1 MYFKCNNFSLVEE
14 EHFILFPSNLT
25 EFIRGCRFISIRLQD
40 CTGTQCYFRPLGGS
54 YKSHSETHYLW
65 QARCR

>member
-40 CTGTQCYFRPLGGS
+40 CTVTQMLFQAFR
-54 YKSHSETHYLW
+54 
-65 QARCR
+65 R

>member
-25 EFIRGCRFISIRLQD
+25 EFITGCRFISIRLQD
-40 CTGTQCYFRPLGGS
+40 CTVSQMQRYFRPSGGN
-54 YKSHSETHYLW
+54 YKS
-65 QARCR
+65 R